1 MYFYLT
7 AVLALGTSPKIR
19 FAVDKS
25 SLHWYCDLPLH
36 CSELCHDTLDMPCPC
51 PALCLVGDKTCR
63 AFYAPSSSRASF
75 QLRGGFK
82 SPESSQQCQQHGI
95 SGNPHPTG
103 AAFAGQ
109 YKARCG

>member
-1 MYFYLT
+1 MYFYPT
-7 AVLALGTSPKIR
+7 AVLALGASPKIQ
-19 FAVDKS
+19 FAGDKS

-36 CSELCHDTLDMPCPC
+36 CSVLCHDTLDMPCPC

-75 QLRGGFK
+75 ELRGGFK

-95 SGNPHPTG
+95 STNPHPTR